1 MARDVHG
8 RRLAGA
14 RDLPTDRQGLASR
27 ASGRLRGGLPL
38 SQGRGL
44 AAGAGGAS
52 RAARVAA
59 ERAGPPGP
67 RGAGERR
74 GTQAAPPAARRGTGR
89 DRPRTRQDLGPW
101 DRQPHARRAKIPRG
115 DEPEDAGQGLRA
127 ECSRCWSSC
136 RCRIPQASIP
146 TPSSPRGGCPR
157 PAAPPSSLSRNSR
170 VTRTPTSRWGGCGR
184 LGPPRAATARADSLA
199 AQVLARRG
207 PHVPAWLVR
216 AEASFQTGRDS
227 AGYAWYDSALGHADL
242 DSSGALWA
250 NARLI
255 ATPDEAARFAATG
268 PGDARRF

>member
-52 RAARVAA
+52 RAARGAA

-127 ECSRCWSSC
+127 DRKSTRLNSSHTVISYAVFC
-136 RCRIPQASIP
+136 LKKKKKPYKLKQ
-146 TPSSPRGGCPR
+146 
-157 PAAPPSSLSRNSR
+157 
-170 VTRTPTSRWGGCGR
+170 VTR
-184 LGPPRAATARADSLA
+184 
-199 AQVLARRG
+199 
-207 PHVPAWLVR
+207 
-216 AEASFQTGRDS
+216 
-227 AGYAWYDSALGHADL
+227 
-242 DSSGALWA
+242 
-250 NARLI
+250 
-255 ATPDEAARFAATG
+255 
-268 PGDARRF
+268 